1 MKRTSLVIAIAFL
14 AGIGAGLFG
23 WRVFVELRRERVRKA
38 DLAAIE
44 RLHSADIEATLK
56 QDQNS
61 FANLWSDDA
70 VNLQYPGPAVV
81 GVKAIREA
89 YDKFRSQYPDF
100 KVLKYA
106 PEVKDQQIVDGW
118 AIEVVNA
125 ETTLQISAKEKPV
138 SMQAKVLR
146 VLERQSDGS
155 WKFARIASN
164 N

>member
-1 MKRTSLVIAIAFL
+1 MKRASLVTAIVFI

-23 WRVFVELRRERVRKA
+23 RRAFDELRRQTERKA

-44 RLHSADIEATLK
+44 RLHRADIEATLK
-56 QDQNS
+56 QDQDS
-61 FANLWSDDA
+61 FANLWSKDA
-70 VNLQYPGPAVV
+70 VNLQYPGPAVL

-89 YDKFRSQYPDF
+89 YGKFRSQYPDF
-100 KVLKYA
+100 KVLKYE
-106 PEVKDQQIVDGW
+106 PEVKDQQIADGW

-125 ETTLQISAKEKPV
+125 KTTLQISAKENPV